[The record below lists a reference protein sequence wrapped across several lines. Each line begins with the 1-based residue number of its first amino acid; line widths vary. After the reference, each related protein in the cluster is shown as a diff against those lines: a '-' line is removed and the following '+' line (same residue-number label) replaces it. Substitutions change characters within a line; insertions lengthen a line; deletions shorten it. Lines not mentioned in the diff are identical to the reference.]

1 MVERQTVEIGGRK
14 LSISNLDKVLY
25 PVVGFTKAQVIDY
38 YVRIAPYMLPHLEGR
53 ALTMRRWP
61 NGVNETSFFEKR
73 SPTHRPDWIS
83 TVIGPER
90 SPSAGAKPDKKPI
103 EYTMIDE
110 IAGLAWTANLAA
122 IELHTP
128 MSLGIDAD
136 TPTMVVF
143 DLDPGSPATIIECCQ
158 VALEIR
164 EVLDALSLEAFAKT
178 SGSKGMQLYVP
189 LNSPHT
195 QATASSFAHA
205 VAQLLQKQLPKLVV
219 SQMTKSVRKGK
230 VFIDWSQNSRHKTT
244 ITPYSMRAKDRPTV
258 STPLTWDE
266 VAEGANGEP
275 LTFETAEVLERVEEY
290 GDLFEPTQTLVQ
302 QLPSPQ

>member
-1 MVERQTVEIGGRK
+1 MPSKAERQTVEIAGRK

-25 PVVGFTKAQVIDY
+25 PVVGFTKAQIIDY
-38 YVRIAPYMLPHLEGR
+38 YVRIAPTMVPHLSGR
-53 ALTMRRWP
+53 PLTMRRWP

-73 SPTHRPDWIS
+73 SPSHRPDWIG
-83 TVIGPER
+83 TVIGPGR
-90 SPSAGAKPDKKPI
+90 STDDKKPI
-103 EYTMIDE
+103 EYTVIDE
-110 IAGLAWTANLAA
+110 VAALAWTANLAA
-122 IELHTP
+122 LELHTP

-143 DLDPGSPATIIECCQ
+143 DLDPGAPATIVECAQ

-164 EVLDALSLEAFAKT
+164 DVLDALSLEAFPKT

-195 QATASSFAHA
+195 QEHASSFAHA
-205 VAQLLQKQLPKLVV
+205 VAQILERQLPKLVV

-230 VFIDWSQNSRHKTT
+230 IFIDWSQNTRHKTT
-244 ITPYSMRAKDRPTV
+244 ISPYSMRAKDRPTV

-266 VAEGANGEP
+266 VGDGADGEP
-275 LTFETAEVLERVEEY
+275 LIFETADVLDRVAEH
-290 GDLFEPTQTLVQ
+290 GDLFEPTLTLVQ
-302 QLPSPQ
+302 QLPSPK